1 MMEGTSGDGEHPD
14 PIPSGCGGIPL
25 LSEVAPGPRVAG
37 RPIMRIPSL
46 ARSTW
51 LPIILLATAGCT
63 ESSTGM
69 IAPGGAPA
77 PAPPALGAVADEG
90 IPPENREVVLREF
103 YRGIGRMERH
113 EYQEAIAAFEKVRE
127 LAPRWTA
134 GSINLAIAVMYTRDS
149 TWAMQ
154 ILDQVLAC
162 DPDNLHAHYCRGLI
176 HEQGGSYPRAHAD
189 FRFVV
194 EKDPTDAD
202 AWYMLGSTGVMR
214 AERLAGRDDAEQEPV
229 LAERSAEPRELFR
242 RALECD
248 PYLEAAVYKLAYVV
262 RRQGDGE
269 EARNLLGRWRRLHE
283 GPAGVPAGDEFVPEY
298 GRQGRYARVIEP
310 LVNQAALDTPFRP
323 SHFARPAALKVALA
337 DGERW
342 VSASDFTGRL
352 TVIGR
357 ARARFGAP
365 VVTFDADGDGR
376 LDLFLPAAV
385 AEPKGVRDALLL
397 NRGDGRFEDASP
409 RLGLPADRASLGA
422 AAADF
427 DVDGRVDL
435 AVTGIGEVR
444 VLHNEGAGGF
454 RDVSGPA
461 GVVSPAA
468 LCLTARWLDLDQDGD
483 LDLFVVNYTTLEN
496 SERAF
501 TSKTPSGAACSVYRN
516 DGRPIPVAGSYGEH
530 AVPRPV
536 APFPKQAVPGLSVKL
551 TPWTG
556 AEAPVGAIA
565 AHTGLAVLDLEDEGD
580 LDLVLSAEGEV
591 PRALLNERLG
601 QYRPAMVRGIDAGA
615 ADAGLLVTDLDQD
628 GRSDLVAV
636 DGWGKVTVW
645 RNQSCRRGPGK
656 DASIAFERRPSRVEG
671 WRAAIAAD
679 VDLDG
684 WPDLVGLPVEQSH
697 PLPGWVRGD
706 CPRLSAMTLP
716 VSSLCADAP
725 AIRAL
730 AMVDLAGDVLPD
742 LVLIRDG
749 EAPLLARNLGNGH
762 HWLSIRLAG
771 RWLASDGMRSNPHGV
786 GARIELLG
794 PSVRVRHDGTTPGSG
809 LAQSCAPV
817 VLGLGTKESA
827 AVLRVRWPDGVR
839 QCEVDVADDRHLDL
853 VETGHRRGW

>member
-14 PIPSGCGGIPL
+14 SIPSGCGGIPL

-37 RPIMRIPSL
+37 RPIMRVPSL
-46 ARSTW
+46 ARSRW
-51 LPIILLATAGCT
+51 LPIILLAASGCT
-63 ESSTGM
+63 GSSTGM
-69 IAPGGAPA
+69 LAPGDAPGPA
-77 PAPPALGAVADEG
+77 SAPPSAVADEG
-90 IPPENREVVLREF
+90 IPPEHREVVLREF

-127 LAPRWTA
+127 LAPRWSP
-134 GSINLAIAVMYTRDS
+134 GSINLAIAVMYTRDP

-154 ILDQVLAC
+154 ILDQILAC
-162 DPDNLHAHYCRGLI
+162 DPDNLRAHYCRGLI

-194 EKDPTDAD
+194 EKDPTDAA
-202 AWYMLGSTGVMR
+202 AWYMLGSTGVMS
-214 AERLAGRDDAEQEPV
+214 AELLAGRDDAEQE
-229 LAERSAEPRELFR
+229 LAERPAAPQELFR
-242 RALECD
+242 RALECN

-262 RRQGDGE
+262 RRQGDQE
-269 EARNLLGRWRRLHE
+269 EARKLLGRWRRLHE
-283 GPAGVPAGDEFVPEY
+283 GLAGVPVGDEFVTEY

-310 LVNQAALDTPFRP
+310 LVNRAALDTPFRP
-323 SHFARPAALKVALA
+323 PHFAEPAALKVALA

-352 TVIGR
+352 AVIGR

-365 VVTFDADGDGR
+365 VVALDADGDGR
-376 LDLFLPAAV
+376 LDLFLPAAIV
-385 AEPKGVRDALLL
+385 GPKGVRDALLL
-397 NRGDGRFEDASP
+397 NRGDGTFEEASR

-435 AVTGIGEVR
+435 AVTGVGEVR
-444 VLHNEGAGGF
+444 VLHNEGRGGF
-454 RDVSGPA
+454 RDVSSPA

-483 LDLFVVNYTTLEN
+483 LDLFVVNHASLEN

-501 TSKTPSGAACSVYRN
+501 TGTTPPGAACSVYRN
-516 DGRPIPVAGSYGEH
+516 DGRPIPVAESYGEY

-536 APFPKQAVPGLSVKL
+536 APFPKQAVPGLSIEL

-565 AHTGLAVLDLEDEGD
+565 AHTGLAVLDLEDDGD
-580 LDLVLSAEGEV
+580 LDLVLSAEGEAPQV
-591 PRALLNERLG
+591 LLNERLG
-601 QYRPAMVRGIDAGA
+601 QFRPATVQGIDAGA

-636 DGWGKVTVW
+636 DGSGTVTVW
-645 RNQSCRRGPGK
+645 RNQSRRRGLGS

-684 WPDLVGLPVEQSH
+684 WPDLIGLPVEQSH
-697 PLPGWVRGD
+697 PLPGWARGD

-716 VSSLCADAP
+716 VSSLGADAP

-730 AMVDLAGDVLPD
+730 ALVDLAGDPLAD

-749 EAPLLARNLGNGH
+749 EIPLLAQNMGNGH

-771 RWLASDGMRSNPHGV
+771 RWLASDRMRSNSHGI
-786 GARIELLG
+786 GARIDLVG
-794 PSVRVRHDGTTPGSG
+794 PCLRVGHDGTTTSSG
-809 LAQSCAPV
+809 LAQSYAPV

-839 QCEVDVADDRHLDL
+839 QCEVDIAADRHLDL
-853 VETGHRRGW
+853 AETGHRSGW